1 MKFLAALFYA
11 LAIAGGRGDVLD
23 HLAVGVLVFLGVV
36 CTLLAI
42 ERIVQD
48 AVRPVRSAWPI
59 DLDKKTDEVL
69 ERFELPR
76 IRSEARLRADL
87 ELYREAGEAGLQRI
101 REFKGLP

>member
-48 AVRPVRSAWPI
+48 AVRPVRSAWKAPGWFDRWNDEGPPG
-59 DLDKKTDEVL
+59 DLGAKATVTEIIEAHNGHLYPGRTWKE
-69 ERFELPR
+69 ER
-76 IRSEARLRADL
+76 
-87 ELYREAGEAGLQRI
+87 
-101 REFKGLP
+101 